1 MHCTCPLMTQSGHS
15 PFQWTGLSRYDGPT
29 AFRASDATARVHHV
43 SRRCSG
49 IAARCARP
57 AVGDAGGWIYEW
69 AVAGGSKH
77 LVAAFRQGLS
87 EAGFVEGQNVV
98 IEYRWGLGQYDRMP
112 ALAADLVNRQVA
124 VLVGVGGDVSAL
136 AAKRATSTIP
146 IVFGTGSDPIKAGMV
161 ENLARPGGNATGY
174 SLLTNQME
182 PKRLN
187 MLHDLVPGAA
197 VIGVLLNPNF
207 PPAARQL
214 QDLEEAARTIGQK
227 LFVSKASNDVA
238 LNAAFTSLVQQRV
251 EALLVAADPYFD
263 TRRDEIIAFANQNRL
278 PAIYQFRE
286 YAIAGGLISYGPSIT
301 DLYRQA
307 GIYAGRNSQGREAR
321 RPASRS
327 ADYIRFCNQSE
338 NREGDRLHSAAGSG
352 ERRRRGDRIDEPM
365 SAIGTK
371 RTCRVAPHMSAI
383 GGKADMPS
391 CTAHVL
397 LMIPPDPPVRR

>member
-1 MHCTCPLMTQSGHS
+1 MARLLLGLAMRRREFITFLGGAAASPLAAHAQQSAMPVVGFMSGRS
-15 PFQWTGLSRYDGPT
+15 PED
-29 AFRASDATARVHHV
+29 
-43 SRRCSG
+43 
-49 IAARCARP
+49 
-57 AVGDAGGWIYEW
+57 
-69 AVAGGSKH
+69 SKH

-161 ENLARPGGNATGY
+161 ESLARPGGNATGY

-238 LNAAFTSLVQQRV
+238 LNAAFPSLVQQRV

-307 GIYAGRNSQGREAR
+307 GIYAGRILKGAK
-321 RPASRS
+321 PADLPVVQPTTFDFVINLKT
-327 ADYIRFCNQSE
+327 AK
-338 NREGDRLHSAAGSG
+338 
-352 ERRRRGDRIDEPM
+352 
-365 SAIGTK
+365 AIGFT
-371 RTCRVAPHMSAI
+371 VPQGLVNA
-383 GGKADMPS
+383 ADE
-391 CTAHVL
+391 V
-397 LMIPPDPPVRR
+397 IE

>member
-1 MHCTCPLMTQSGHS
+1 MRRREFITFLGGAAASPLAAHAQQSAMPVVGFMSGRS
-15 PFQWTGLSRYDGPT
+15 PED
-29 AFRASDATARVHHV
+29 
-43 SRRCSG
+43 
-49 IAARCARP
+49 
-57 AVGDAGGWIYEW
+57 
-69 AVAGGSKH
+69 SKH

-161 ENLARPGGNATGY
+161 ESLARPGGNATGY

-307 GIYAGRNSQGREAR
+307 GIYAGRILKGAK
-321 RPASRS
+321 PADLPVVQPTTFDFVINLKT
-327 ADYIRFCNQSE
+327 AK
-338 NREGDRLHSAAGSG
+338 
-352 ERRRRGDRIDEPM
+352 
-365 SAIGTK
+365 AIGFT
-371 RTCRVAPHMSAI
+371 VPQGLVNA
-383 GGKADMPS
+383 ADE
-391 CTAHVL
+391 V
-397 LMIPPDPPVRR
+397 IE